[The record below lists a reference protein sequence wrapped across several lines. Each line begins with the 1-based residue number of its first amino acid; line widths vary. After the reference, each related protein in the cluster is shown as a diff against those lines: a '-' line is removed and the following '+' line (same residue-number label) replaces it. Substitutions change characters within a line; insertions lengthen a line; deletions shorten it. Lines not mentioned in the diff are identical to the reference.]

1 MQQAATV
8 IPSVARDLGRMIS
21 DRRYCVYILS
31 STSRA
36 LYTGSTSNLLRRMYQ
51 HRHGLIPGFTR
62 RYGITRLVYY
72 DCTPNAAAAVARERE
87 LKSWTREK
95 KLRLIETANAGW
107 LDLAANWFE
116 RQPE

>member
-8 IPSVARDLGRMIS
+8 IPSAARDLGRMIS

-36 LYTGSTSNLLRRMYQ
+36 LYTGSTSNLLRRMYR
-51 HRHGLIPGFTR
+51 HRHGLIPGFTSQ
-62 RYGITRLVYY
+62 YAITRLVYY
-72 DCTPNAAAAVARERE
+72 ECTPNASAAVTRERE
-87 LKSWTREK
+87 IKGWTREK
-95 KLRLIETANAGW
+95 RLRLIESVNAGW
-107 LDLAANWFE
+107 LDLAADWFE